1 MCVAERRSLLT
12 YFTYGQNASRRRA
25 REASGSART
34 VRASCVSRFTH
45 CATLCKPYTSEFNSV
60 GRYTGGVFISVKR
73 RPPRAIARPL
83 THAAA
88 TRHSTCVLTV
98 TPIALDLHVRS
109 YVRPTCGQA
118 TERRCAPQMAHPR
131 HRCSVHRIF
140 MDQPT
145 CMLKS
150 SFGARAQCML
160 RVPSAEPDEIG
171 TC

>member
-1 MCVAERRSLLT
+1 MNHSWSYMMQRNDTARDSYEKRTKREQAQ
-12 YFTYGQNASRRRA
+12 GA

-73 RPPRAIARPL
+73 RAPMRAAIARPL

-98 TPIALDLHVRS
+98 TL
-109 YVRPTCGQA
+109 G
-118 TERRCAPQMAHPR
+118 
-131 HRCSVHRIF
+131 
-140 MDQPT
+140 
-145 CMLKS
+145 
-150 SFGARAQCML
+150 
-160 RVPSAEPDEIG
+160 
-171 TC
+171 